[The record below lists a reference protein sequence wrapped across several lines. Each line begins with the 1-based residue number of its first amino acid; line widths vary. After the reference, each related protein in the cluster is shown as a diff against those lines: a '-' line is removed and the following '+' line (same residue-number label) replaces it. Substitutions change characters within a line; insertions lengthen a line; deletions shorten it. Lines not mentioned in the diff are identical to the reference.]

1 VFGWGLN
8 NFSQL
13 GLSQITHH
21 SNVPAPTQLP
31 VPVEIT
37 DGSSPIID
45 IMCGIRHSA
54 VLTGSGKIWVTGGIR
69 KEKAQVKKDLG
80 EVAEEEKYDPEL
92 KFEKG
97 KKDKSMKKNWID
109 PETGKKVEKKN
120 KL

>member
-1 VFGWGLN
+1 MTGRGLYVYMHGCGMYVWMQVVCIYAWCKLWVVCMGAEHAWMERREA
-8 NFSQL
+8 SRW
-13 GLSQITHH
+13 
-21 SNVPAPTQLP
+21 
-31 VPVEIT
+31 
-37 DGSSPIID
+37 IID

-97 KKDKSMKKNWID
+97 KKDKSMKMKA
-109 PETGKKVEKKN
+109 V
-120 KL
+120 